1 MKLAEVR
8 CEKRDGV
15 LVPQDITCGADFLV
29 VEQSTTLR
37 GVEFVLF
44 DNVPAS
50 GNVRIEI
57 HSEDAALT
65 RESLNPWPTKR
76 PEGWGKGCWFEANV
90 WGIGGM
96 KPRKMILL
104 HSAPFDDGQFHYC
117 GFDPLTGSQTSVKSD
132 LITGYGP
139 RAEVG

>member
-57 HSEDAALT
+57 HSEDAV
-65 RESLNPWPTKR
+65 RMQKPPNSWPTER
-76 PEGWGKGCWFEANV
+76 PKGWGLGWRFRVHGQKFICIHDGNAVMGVCPASGNQV
-90 WGIGGM
+90 SVS
-96 KPRKMILL
+96 K
-104 HSAPFDDGQFHYC
+104 DDIE
-117 GFDPLTGSQTSVKSD
+117 S
-132 LITGYGP
+132 YGP
-139 RAEVG
+139 RAEV